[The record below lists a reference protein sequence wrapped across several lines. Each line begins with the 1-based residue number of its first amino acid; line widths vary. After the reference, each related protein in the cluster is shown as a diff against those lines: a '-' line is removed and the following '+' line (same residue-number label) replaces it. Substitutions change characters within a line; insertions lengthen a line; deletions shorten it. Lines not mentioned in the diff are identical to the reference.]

1 MKSPGS
7 SNSSRSAEL
16 WGNQEVQDRAGGE
29 QHKSETQKRK
39 SRLSR
44 IRLLGAR
51 LVALL
56 PDDGDCCRVVE
67 HRRRGG
73 GDRAQTQG
81 GDDTHGLAPNRHWCL
96 SKYCS
101 HAAERIL
108 AACSM
113 LP

>member
-1 MKSPGS
+1 MKTTMEASQHVLERPGC
-7 SNSSRSAEL
+7 
-16 WGNQEVQDRAGGE
+16 D
-29 QHKSETQKRK
+29 
-39 SRLSR
+39 
-44 IRLLGAR
+44 IRYWLDGPNDALMLLGAR
-51 LVALL
+51 LVASL
-56 PDDGDCCRVVE
+56 PDDGDSCRVVE

-73 GDRAQTQG
+73 GDRVQAQG

-96 SKYCS
+96 SKYWS